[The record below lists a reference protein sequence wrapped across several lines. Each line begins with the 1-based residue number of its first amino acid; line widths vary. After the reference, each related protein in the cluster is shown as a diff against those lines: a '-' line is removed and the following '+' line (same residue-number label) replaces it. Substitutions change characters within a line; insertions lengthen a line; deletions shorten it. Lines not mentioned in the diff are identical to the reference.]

1 MYKVRIKKKVLR
13 NVEKMPKSRQ
23 ADFFDLIEDLRS
35 EGPIQKGW
43 PNFSPLDP
51 QKTTFHCHLS
61 YHWVAC
67 WKVLENDEMELEV
80 YYAGSREK
88 APY

>member
-1 MYKVRIKKKVLR
+1 MYTVKVKNKVLK
-13 NVEKMPKSRQ
+13 NVQKMPKARQ
-23 ADFFDLIEDLRS
+23 EDFFDLVEDLRA

-43 PNFSPLDP
+43 PNYSPLDS
-51 QKTTFHCHLS
+51 KKETFHCHLN
-61 YHWVAC
+61 YRWVAC
-67 WKVLENDEMELEV
+67 WKVLEDKTMELEV